1 MVAAPNLVL
10 LPPPNTRQSD
20 GPRVDDSNQRR
31 KTAPNSDN
39 NAGFNAGFA
48 ENFAASAADAES
60 FPPRQRSRVRS
71 FADELVGES
80 GRASGALTFATQRI
94 AQERLRSGAYVENW
108 RQATAAYAQTARNAE
123 QNLGGVRA

>member
-10 LPPPNTRQSD
+10 LPPPPSARQSD
-20 GPRVDDSNQRR
+20 GPRIDDSSQRR
-31 KTAPNSDN
+31 KTAPNNDN
-39 NAGFNAGFA
+39 YAGFT
-48 ENFAASAADAES
+48 ENFAATAAGAEGVSAR
-60 FPPRQRSRVRS
+60 PRPRTRS

>member
-1 MVAAPNLVL
+1 MVAAPNIIL
-10 LPPPNTRQSD
+10 LPPPSARQSD
-20 GPRVDDSNQRR
+20 GPRVDDSGQRR
-31 KTAPNSDN
+31 KTAPNNDN
-39 NAGFNAGFA
+39 NAGFTDG
-48 ENFAASAADAES
+48 FAASTARAETAS
-60 FPPRQRSRVRS
+60 PRQRARTRS

>member
-20 GPRVDDSNQRR
+20 GPRIDDSSQRR
-31 KTAPNSDN
+31 KTAPNNDN
-39 NAGFNAGFA
+39 YAGFA
-48 ENFAASAADAES
+48 DKFSASAAGTES
-60 FPPRQRSRVRS
+60 PAPRQRPRPRN

>member
-1 MVAAPNLVL
+1 MVAAPNLIL
-10 LPPPNTRQSD
+10 LPPPSARQSD
-20 GPRVDDSNQRR
+20 GPRIDDSTQRR
-31 KTAPNSDN
+31 KTAPNNDN
-39 NAGFNAGFA
+39 NAGFADGFA
-48 ENFAASAADAES
+48 AGFAASAAGAES
-60 FPPRQRSRVRS
+60 PAPRPRPRTRS

>member
-1 MVAAPNLVL
+1 MVAASNLVL
-10 LPPPNTRQSD
+10 LPPPSARQSD
-20 GPRVDDSNQRR
+20 GPRIDDSAQRR
-31 KTAPNSDN
+31 KTAPNNDN
-39 NAGFNAGFA
+39 NAGFTD
-48 ENFAASAADAES
+48 NFAASAAGAES
-60 FPPRQRSRVRS
+60 FSSRQRSRARS